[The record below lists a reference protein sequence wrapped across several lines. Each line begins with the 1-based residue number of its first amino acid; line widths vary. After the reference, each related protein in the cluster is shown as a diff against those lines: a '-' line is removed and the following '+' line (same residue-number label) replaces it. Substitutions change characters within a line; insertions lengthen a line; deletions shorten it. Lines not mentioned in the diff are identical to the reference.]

1 MVWTDPFR
9 AKQGRIRMST
19 MTKRRPGS
27 DSDTERRFA
36 QGQRL
41 QSRER
46 HEDAAARYRK
56 VLISSPAHIGALTGL
71 TQCLIAIGR
80 QADAVNLLD
89 NAANDAGDDL
99 AYVFDLAVLCAS
111 VKHNAQ
117 SRSLYERLLEVE
129 PGNVP
134 SLINLGVLVDE
145 MGEKQRAV
153 DLISRAIE
161 LKPDSATAYGMLG
174 KVLTGTKLFDDA
186 LACYRRSIE
195 INPGI
200 AQTWTNLAAL
210 FEIMDRQHD
219 ALEALRRALTIDPEC
234 DAARWNL
241 ARTLLATGY
250 TEEGW
255 DMYGF
260 GFACGQ
266 RQPYRPFPG
275 LIWEGQDLTGKTIM
289 VWREQGL
296 GDDIHFSTC
305 YNDLIARAGHVI
317 IETDARLVPLYQR
330 TWPTATVRPEAW
342 RSTGLGNYGEV
353 DFDYTAPAGL
363 VAAQLRRRV
372 ADFPPAISPLVPDA
386 VRTAEC
392 REWLE
397 SLGPGPKVGISW
409 TSGKVD
415 DLRSIYYTQLADWA
429 ALFEIEGV
437 KVVNLQYTNVDQEAE
452 ELRRERGLTLH
463 CMPGLDL
470 FNDLD
475 GAAALTSCLDAT
487 VGPPSFPVALAGGLG
502 IPTFHY
508 GAARI
513 WTRLGTDH
521 MPWFPSLRCYDIGRS
536 TDKPKMAAAIIADI
550 ARFLNT

>member
-9 AKQGRIRMST
+9 AKQGSIRMST

-56 VLISSPAHIGALTGL
+56 VLAAEPAHMGALTGL

-305 YNDLIARAGHVI
+305 YTDLIARAGHVI
-317 IETDARLVPLYQR
+317 IETDARLVPLYRR

-372 ADFPPAISPLVPDA
+372 ADFPPAVSPLVPDA
-386 VRTAEC
+386 ARTAEC

-397 SLGPGPKVGISW
+397 SLGPGPKIGISW

-429 ALFEIEGV
+429 ALFQIEGV

-463 CMPGLDL
+463 CMPDLDL

-521 MPWFPSLRCYDIGRS
+521 MPWFPSLHCYDIGRS

-550 ARFLNT
+550 ARFLNA

>member
-1 MVWTDPFR
+1 MMWTDPLLANR
-9 AKQGRIRMST
+9 GSIRMST
-19 MTKRRPGS
+19 MTKRRPSS

-41 QSRER
+41 QARDR

-56 VLISSPAHIGALTGL
+56 VLAAEPAHMGALTGL
-71 TQCLIAIGR
+71 IQCLIAMGQ
-80 QADAVNLLD
+80 QAEAVALLD
-89 NAANDAGDDL
+89 RAASEAGGNL
-99 AYVFDLAVLCAS
+99 AHVFDLAVLCAS

-117 SRSLYERLLEVE
+117 ARSLYERLLEAE

-210 FEIMDRQHD
+210 FEILDRQHD

-241 ARTLLATGY
+241 ARTLLSTGY

-266 RQPYRPFPG
+266 RQPFRPFPG

-305 YNDLIARAGHVI
+305 YTDLIARAGHVI

-330 TWPTATVRPEAW
+330 TWPSATVRQEAW

-372 ADFPPAISPLVPDA
+372 ADFPPAVSPLVPDA
-386 VRTAEC
+386 ARIAEC

-397 SLGPGPKVGISW
+397 SLGPGPKIGISW
-409 TSGKVD
+409 TSGKVN

-437 KVVNLQYTNVDQEAE
+437 KVVNLQYTNVEREAE

-470 FNDLD
+470 FTDLD

-502 IPTFHY
+502 VPTFHY

-513 WTRLGTDH
+513 WTRLGTDR
-521 MPWFPSLRCYDIGRS
+521 MPWFPSLRCCDIGRS
-536 TDKPKMAAAIIADI
+536 TDKPKMAAAMIADI
-550 ARFLNT
+550 ARYLRG

>member
-1 MVWTDPFR
+1 MMWTHPSLANR
-9 AKQGRIRMST
+9 GSIRMST
-19 MTKRRPGS
+19 MTKRRPSS

-41 QSRER
+41 QARDR

-56 VLISSPAHIGALTGL
+56 VLAAEPAHIGALTGL
-71 TQCLIAIGR
+71 TQCLIAVGR
-80 QADAVNLLD
+80 QAEAVNLLD
-89 NAANDAGDDL
+89 SAANDAGDDL
-99 AYVFDLAVLCAS
+99 AYIFDLAVLCAS

-117 SRSLYERLLEVE
+117 SRSLYERLLEAE

-200 AQTWTNLAAL
+200 SQTWTNLAAL
-210 FEIMDRQHD
+210 YEIMDRQHD

-241 ARTLLATGY
+241 ARTLLSTGY

-266 RQPYRPFPG
+266 RQPFRPFPG

-305 YNDLIARAGHVI
+305 YTDLIARAGHVI

-372 ADFPPAISPLVPDA
+372 ADFPPAVSPLAPDA
-386 VRTAEC
+386 ARMAEC
-392 REWLE
+392 REWLA
-397 SLGPGPKVGISW
+397 SLGPGPKIGISW
-409 TSGKVD
+409 TSGKIS
-415 DLRSIYYTQLADWA
+415 DLRSIFYTQLADWA
-429 ALFEIEGV
+429 ALFQIEGV

-463 CMPGLDL
+463 CMPDLDL

-487 VGPPSFPVALAGGLG
+487 VGPPSFPVALAGALG
-502 IPTFHY
+502 VPTFHY

-513 WTRLGTDH
+513 WTRLGTNH

-536 TDKPKMAAAIIADI
+536 TDKPKMAAGIIADI
-550 ARFLNT
+550 ARFLNG